1 MFILI
6 VYVWHVPDVCLMP
19 CVCACRRHSSIVL
32 RDGAHK
38 RRSYSSVKFE
48 EAESEELETLVVN
61 PDIVIDPP
69 SSTASATTTGTKNDV
84 KVIGQSKKR
93 T

>member
-19 CVCACRRHSSIVL
+19 SVCACRRHSSIVL